1 MHSLKTEF
9 DHGRGER
16 LAAILDRPVDD
27 QPIAWAGF
35 AHCFTCSKSY
45 KAVRHISR
53 ALAAEGFAVL
63 SFDFTGLGESEGEF
77 HETSFSSN
85 VDDVVAAAEFLTDNH
100 GPPSVLIG
108 HQPAEVLSP
117 MATTVLS
124 SAYPCTGREPLGK
137 VAAHSSRV
145 KNAWKVP

>member
-1 MHSLKTEF
+1 MHTLKTSF
-9 DHGRGER
+9 DNGRGQR

-27 QPIAWAGF
+27 RPVATAIF

-77 HETSFSSN
+77 VDTSFSSN
-85 VDDVVAAAEFLTDNH
+85 VADVVAAVEGA
-100 GPPSVLIG
+100 GISK
-108 HQPAEVLSP
+108 
-117 MATTVLS
+117 
-124 SAYPCTGREPLGK
+124 R
-137 VAAHSSRV
+137 VARLRPFGV
-145 KNAWKVP
+145 IKG